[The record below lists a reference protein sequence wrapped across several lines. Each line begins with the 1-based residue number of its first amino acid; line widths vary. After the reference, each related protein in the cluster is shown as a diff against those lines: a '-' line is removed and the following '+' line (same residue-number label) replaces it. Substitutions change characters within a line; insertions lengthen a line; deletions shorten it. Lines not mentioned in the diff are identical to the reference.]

1 MAELFPDLK
10 RPLIV
15 AHRGGST
22 GIPNTLDA
30 FRHLIASGG
39 EAVEF
44 DVRRTVDGVLVV
56 HHGPNAAG
64 LRLAR
69 LTYDEFCRYTH
80 QHQPT
85 LDEAIELC
93 GSRLHLNVEIKAR
106 GYEQAVLECLNAR
119 VARSHYMI
127 SSYSATVLAKCRSL
141 DPGITTGLIVVAS
154 ARPVIFPVARAQ
166 KCKAD
171 VLVLNHRIAQPLL
184 TRRAAQHGL
193 QVLLWTV
200 NTPRGV
206 SHAFGDPNVAGIIT
220 DYPHRAERIRRLVRQ
235 IAISGRGGQE
245 TGTSHVLN

>member
-1 MAELFPDLK
+1 MLSSMAELFPDLK

-106 GYEQAVLECLNAR
+106 GYEQAVLEWGSSQEKYCWISIKFPSE
-119 VARSHYMI
+119 VATQLRSV
-127 SSYSATVLAKCRSL
+127 SATESSL
-141 DPGITTGLIVVAS
+141 
-154 ARPVIFPVARAQ
+154 
-166 KCKAD
+166 
-171 VLVLNHRIAQPLL
+171 
-184 TRRAAQHGL
+184 
-193 QVLLWTV
+193 
-200 NTPRGV
+200 
-206 SHAFGDPNVAGIIT
+206 
-220 DYPHRAERIRRLVRQ
+220 
-235 IAISGRGGQE
+235 
-245 TGTSHVLN
+245 